1 MDDNIMFSPALLNK
15 LEELAFLNMVTATS
29 TEEQAKQ
36 IKVFVRAFTKRG
48 VPMKTILGALL
59 EINNEQRKESDNL

>member
-15 LEELAFLNMVTATS
+15 LEELVFLNMVTATS
-29 TEEQAKQ
+29 TKEQAKK

-48 VPMKTILGALL
+48 IPIKTILDALL